1 MKNTHQNYLTMC
13 RNVKRFYRQNEIQI
27 DQFNGLRN
35 NFVNLAALVD
45 RLQIEFDK
53 SISYSNGFSIERA
66 RKREDLQNNCL
77 IISASIVN
85 LRETL
90 KYKPIEQLN
99 TFIDLDM
106 VELSVLNEEDL
117 LDYASSL
124 YDLMLLCEPRLKIQ
138 GLRQKQIDAF
148 SSALTLSALDYPMN
162 KQSIEMR
169 KEASLQSLKA
179 YAELNEFLT
188 DKLDVAMQ
196 ILEVSNADL
205 YAKYV
210 QARKIIP
217 FDLNSPATFQGQL
230 IDGDVKLVAMIK
242 YDRDREFR
250 VSVDG
255 GNAIWGL
262 SNTSNKIEFARPVNA
277 REKLNII
284 CRNVAPE
291 GDFLLIQ
298 SVNPKQ
304 PLDFK
309 IWITES

>member
-13 RNVKRFYRQNEIQI
+13 RNVKRFYRHNEIVI
-27 DQFNGLRN
+27 DQQKGLGN
-35 NFVNLAALVD
+35 HFINLATLVD
-45 RLQIEFDK
+45 RLQMEFDK
-53 SISYSNGFSIERA
+53 SISYANGFSIERA
-66 RKREDLQNNCL
+66 RKREELQNNCL
-77 IISASIVN
+77 VISASIVN

-99 TFIDLDM
+99 TFVDLDM

-117 LDYASSL
+117 LDYASGL
-124 YDLMLLCEPRLKIQ
+124 YDLMLVCEPRLKIQ

-148 SSALTLSALDYPMN
+148 ANALTLSALDYPMN

-179 YAELNEFLT
+179 YADLNEFFT
-188 DKLDVAMQ
+188 EKLDIAMLS
-196 ILEVSNADL
+196 ISNELPDL
-205 YAKYV
+205 YAKY
-210 QARKIIP
+210 QLARIVVA
-217 FDLNSPATFQGQL
+217 FDLNSVPNYHGL
-230 IDGDVKLVAMIK
+230 IQDGEVHKVAMLK
-242 YDRDREFR
+242 YDRDREIR
-250 VSVDG
+250 VSVEG

-262 SNTSNKIEFARPVNA
+262 GKKDDKIDYARPVNG

-284 CRNVAPE
+284 ARNIGPD

-298 SVNPKQ
+298 SVNPNQ
-304 PLDFK
+304 PIAYK